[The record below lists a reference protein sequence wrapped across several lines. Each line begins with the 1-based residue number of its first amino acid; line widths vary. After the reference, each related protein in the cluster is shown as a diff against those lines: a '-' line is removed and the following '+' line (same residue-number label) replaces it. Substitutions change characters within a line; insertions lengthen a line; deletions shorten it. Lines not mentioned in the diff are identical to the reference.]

1 MSEPGES
8 EPDGVVA
15 ARLAS
20 ETGEMLTTLRVEK
33 YNGAKR
39 GRFGW
44 IEDVADAA
52 AHDFLI
58 EQLADL
64 RPHDGVLSE
73 EGTDDRSRLDHER
86 VWIVDPLDGSSDY
99 GYGAGDWAVHVALVE
114 NGAPISG
121 AVAVPSMGTVFSTHV
136 PATPPTPDRD
146 KPIVVTGRSRV
157 HSDGQRLAHALN
169 AELVTCGSAG
179 VKAMLVVLG
188 EVDVYVHS
196 TPLYEWDVCAP
207 AVVAAAAGLHVSG
220 TDGTPLIYNQPRPV
234 APGFVVCRPEYRD
247 QVLNALN

>member
-1 MSEPGES
+1 
-8 EPDGVVA
+8 
-15 ARLAS
+15 
-20 ETGEMLTTLRVEK
+20 MLTTLRIEK
-33 YNGAKR
+33 YDGGTR

-52 AHDFLI
+52 AHDFLT
-58 EQLADL
+58 ERLAAL
-64 RPHDGVLSE
+64 RPLDGVLSE
-73 EGTDDRSRLDHER
+73 EGTDDRARLDHDR

-99 GYGAGDWAVHVALVE
+99 GYGAGDWAVHVALTE
-114 NGAPISG
+114 HGAPLAG
-121 AVAVPSMGTVFSTHV
+121 AVAVPSMGAVFSTHV
-136 PATPPTPDRD
+136 PPTVPEPDRD
-146 KPIVVTGRSRV
+146 QPIVVTGRSRV
-157 HSDGQRLAHALN
+157 HSDGQRIAHALD

-220 TDGTPLIYNQPRPV
+220 TDGTPLVYNQPRPV
-234 APGFVVCRPEYRD
+234 APGFVVCRNEYRD
-247 QVLNALN
+247 QVLDALN